1 MVVRWIGFWAHYQTL
16 PKLTLYTDDGC
27 RSTTIQRGQLKALAK
42 FFHKRDWKMKL
53 SENLKACGF
62 EGTSEG
68 FEAMLLESLRTDFPT
83 STIDAVLRTPA
94 VATRFCEFVR
104 EQFPSANLHD
114 AIVLGTLMNIRRRKE
129 CSPKLIGNP
138 SKVKLSK
145 LLADGG
151 CSMGVSDFRELVA
164 SCLETMCK
172 GQSIH
177 QVICH
182 PREALALCEYIRS
195 KSRAVS
201 LQHSLILQVLLTYRK
216 R

>member
-1 MVVRWIGFWAHYQTL
+1 
-16 PKLTLYTDDGC
+16 
-27 RSTTIQRGQLKALAK
+27 
-42 FFHKRDWKMKL
+42 MKL

-62 EGTSEG
+62 EGTPDA
-68 FEAMLLESLRTDFPT
+68 FKAMLLESLRSDFPT
-83 STIDAVLRTPA
+83 STIDLVLRTPA

-104 EQFPSANLHD
+104 EQFPGANLHD

-129 CSPKLIGNP
+129 CSQKLIGAP

-145 LLADGG
+145 LLSDGG
-151 CSMGVSDFRELVA
+151 CPLGISDFRQLVA
-164 SCLETMCK
+164 DCLETMCT

-182 PREALALCEYIRS
+182 PRESLALCEFIRAKS
-195 KSRAVS
+195 KASA
-201 LQHSLILQVLLTYRK
+201 LPHSLILQVLLTFRK

>member
-1 MVVRWIGFWAHYQTL
+1 
-16 PKLTLYTDDGC
+16 
-27 RSTTIQRGQLKALAK
+27 
-42 FFHKRDWKMKL
+42 MKL

-62 EGTSEG
+62 DGTPDG
-68 FEAMLLESLRTDFPT
+68 FKAMLLESLRTDFPT

-104 EQFPSANLHD
+104 ERIPSANLHD
-114 AIVLGTLMNIRRRKE
+114 AIVLGTLMNIRRRKD
-129 CSPKLIGNP
+129 CPQKLIGGP

-151 CSMGVSDFRELVA
+151 CSMGVADFRKLVA
-164 SCLETMCK
+164 TCLDTMCK

-177 QVICH
+177 EVLCH
-182 PREALALCEYIRS
+182 PREALALCEYIRAKC
-195 KSRAVS
+195 KSAA
-201 LQHSLILQVLLTYRK
+201 LPHSLILQVLLTFRK

>member
-1 MVVRWIGFWAHYQTL
+1 MLVAYNSDRFSVGLGET
-16 PKLTLYTDDGC
+16 
-27 RSTTIQRGQLKALAK
+27 
-42 FFHKRDWKMKL
+42 FHKREWKMKL

-62 EGTSEG
+62 EGTPQS
-68 FEAMLLESLRTDFPT
+68 FKALLLESLRTDFPT

-104 EQFPSANLHD
+104 EQFPTANLHD
-114 AIVLGTLMNIRRRKE
+114 AIILGTLMNIRRRKE
-129 CSPKLIGNP
+129 CPQKLIGTP

-151 CSMGVSDFRELVA
+151 CSMGVANFRQLVA
-164 SCLETMCK
+164 ACLETMCK

-177 QVICH
+177 EVICH
-182 PREALALCEYIRS
+182 PREALALCEYIRAKC
-195 KSRAVS
+195 KSAS
-201 LQHSLILQVLLTYRK
+201 LPHSLILQVLLTFRK